1 MAPLSETLVSIT
13 LDDVVLEGALE
24 IPEGATGL
32 VALVHGSGSGRKSP
46 RTNDVAH
53 VLRDRHLG
61 TLLFGLLTEAE
72 DRVPEARFDIPLLSG
87 RLQAVTQWLG
97 RRPETESLRVGYLGT
112 STGAAAALRA
122 ASCAPAGERVGAI
135 VSWGGRVDMAPEAL
149 PAVQAPCLFIVG
161 GADSQVRRLNRD
173 AYAQLTCKKAFHE
186 VEGAGPLLQ
195 GSGELGEMAQAA
207 ADWFA
212 ETL

>member
-1 MAPLSETLVSIT
+1 M
-13 LDDVVLEGALE
+13 
-24 IPEGATGL
+24 
-32 VALVHGSGSGRKSP
+32 
-46 RTNDVAH
+46 
-53 VLRDRHLG
+53 
-61 TLLFGLLTEAE
+61 
-72 DRVPEARFDIPLLSG
+72 
-87 RLQAVTQWLG
+87 
-97 RRPETESLRVGYLGT
+97 
-112 STGAAAALRA
+112 
-122 ASCAPAGERVGAI
+122 GAI